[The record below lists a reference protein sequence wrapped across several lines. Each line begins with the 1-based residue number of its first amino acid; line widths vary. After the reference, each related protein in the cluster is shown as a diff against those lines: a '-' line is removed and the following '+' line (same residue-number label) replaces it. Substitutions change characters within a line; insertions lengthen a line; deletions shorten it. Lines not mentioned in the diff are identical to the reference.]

1 MIVWKEWKKLPL
13 TVAAASLSCA
23 LSGAS
28 VPADESAESESVVV
42 VFNQNLPDS
51 EAVAQHYATKRQIP
65 KDRILGL
72 DLPDKETVSRAVFQ
86 KKLQRP
92 LAAIFRKR
100 GWFEF
105 EDAPQENDKAELA
118 VPKVKKS
125 SIRYLTL
132 CYGVPLRIQSD
143 RTIREEGMEELPAAM
158 RRNQAAVDSELAT
171 LPHPLK
177 LYGYHVNPVY
187 EATNSL
193 TIRPENGILMVAR
206 LDGPSPQIA
215 KRLVD
220 MAIAAEQN
228 GLWGRAYFD
237 LRGLESGEYKLG
249 DDWIAHAAALSRHL
263 GFETYEDRKPGT
275 FPETLPISHAA
286 LYAGWYDA
294 HVSGPFRRGKV
305 EFMPGALAYHL
316 HSYSA
321 WTVRSK
327 TERWVGPLLEAGA
340 TATMGCVYEPYLALS
355 PHLHVFFE
363 SMFRGFSFGE
373 AAYASQPA
381 VSWQTT
387 VVGDPLYRPF
397 ANLPALQAKLQRENS
412 PLIEWLILLNI
423 NRAIAGQ
430 ISMDQ
435 ILESIKNDTEVQK
448 KIQKS
453 AVLSEKL
460 GDLLYEQEKRDGAVS
475 QYQQARQRKPSPQQD
490 LRIGQRLAAL
500 LQETGDEAEALSV
513 YLNLIERHPQF
524 AGKTEML
531 RKAQNLAEKLGL
543 REKLREI
550 QRRLSADEEKAKPP
564 TNEAKQAEGN

>member
-1 MIVWKEWKKLPL
+1 MLNRKIALKEWKNMPL
-13 TVAAASLSCA
+13 TVAVVS
-23 LSGAS
+23 LSGALLGNS
-28 VPADESAESESVVV
+28 VPASEFAESESVVV

-51 EAVAQHYATKRQIP
+51 ESVAQHYATKRRIP
-65 KDRILGL
+65 KDQILGL

-86 KKLQRP
+86 KKLQGP

-105 EDAPQENDKAELA
+105 EDVVKEKAEEA

-143 RTIREEGMEELPAAM
+143 RTIQEEGMEELPPEM

-171 LPHPLK
+171 LPNPLK
-177 LYGYHVNPVY
+177 LYGWRPNPVY
-187 EATNSL
+187 GTTNSL
-193 TIRPENGILMVAR
+193 VIRPEKGILIVAR

-220 MAIAAEQN
+220 KAVAAEQD

-263 GFETYEDRKPGT
+263 GFETYEDRKSET

-294 HVSGPFRRGKV
+294 HVSGPFRREKV
-305 EFMPGALAYHL
+305 EFMPGAVAYHL

-321 WTVRSK
+321 LTIRSK

-340 TATMGCVYEPYLALS
+340 TATMGCVNEPYLALS
-355 PHLHVFFE
+355 PQLHIFFE
-363 SMFRGFSFGE
+363 SLFRGFSFGE
-373 AAYASQPA
+373 AAYASQLA
-381 VSWQTT
+381 ISWQTT

-430 ISMDQ
+430 ISIDQ
-435 ILESIKNDTEVQK
+435 ILESIKNDADVQK

-453 AVLSEKL
+453 AVLTEKL
-460 GDLLYEQEKRDGAVS
+460 GDLHYEQEKRAES
-475 QYQQARQRKPSPQQD
+475 TRLYRQALQRKPSPQQD
-490 LRIGQRLAAL
+490 LRIGQRLATL
-500 LQETGDEAEALSV
+500 LQQTDKEAEAISV
-513 YLNLIERHPQF
+513 YLNLIERHPHF

-531 RKAQNLAEKLGL
+531 RKARNLAEKLDL

-550 QRRLSADEEKAKPP
+550 QRLSADEEKSKSA
-564 TNEAKQAEGN
+564 AQ

>member
-1 MIVWKEWKKLPL
+1 MPL
-13 TVAAASLSCA
+13 TVAVASLSCA
-23 LSGAS
+23 LSVVS
-28 VPADESAESESVVV
+28 VPADEAAESKSVVV

-51 EAVAQHYATKRQIP
+51 EAVAQHYAAKRRIP
-65 KDRILGL
+65 KDQILGL
-72 DLPDKETVSRAVFQ
+72 DLPDEETVSRAVFQ
-86 KKLQRP
+86 KKLQLP
-92 LAAIFRKR
+92 LAEIFRKR

-105 EDAPQENDKAELA
+105 EDTAKEKAEEA
-118 VPKVKKS
+118 VHQVKKS

-143 RTIREEGMEELPAAM
+143 RTIQEEGMEELPREM
-158 RRNQAAVDSELAT
+158 RRNEAAVDSELAT
-171 LPHPLK
+171 LPNPLK
-177 LYGYHVNPVY
+177 LYSWRPNPVY
-187 EATNSL
+187 GATNSL
-193 TIRPENGILMVAR
+193 AIRPENGILMVAR

-215 KRLVD
+215 KQLVD
-220 MAIAAEQN
+220 KAIAAEQD

-237 LRGLESGEYKLG
+237 LRGLKSGEYKRG

-263 GFETYEDRKPGT
+263 GFETYEDRNPGT

-294 HVSGPFRRGKV
+294 HVSGPFRRGEV
-305 EFMPGALAYHL
+305 EFMPGAVAYHL

-340 TATMGCVYEPYLALS
+340 TATMGCVYEPYLDLS
-355 PHLHVFFE
+355 PHLHALFE
-363 SMFRGFSFGE
+363 RLFHGFSFGE

-381 VSWQTT
+381 LSWQTT

-412 PLIEWLILLNI
+412 PLLEWLILLNI

-430 ISMDQ
+430 ISIDQ
-435 ILESIKNDTEVQK
+435 ILESIKNDANAQK

-460 GDLLYEQEKRDGAVS
+460 GDLLYEQEKRAEAIRL
-475 QYQQARQRKPSPQQD
+475 YRQALQRKPSPQQD
-490 LRIGQRLAAL
+490 LRISQRLAAL
-500 LQETGDEAEALSV
+500 LQETGEEAEAVSV
-513 YLNLIERHPQF
+513 YLNLIERHPHF
-524 AGKTEML
+524 AGKAE
-531 RKAQNLAEKLGL
+531 NLAEKLGL

-550 QRRLSADEEKAKPP
+550 QRISAGEEKTPP
-564 TNEAKQAEGN
+564 ANE

>member
-1 MIVWKEWKKLPL
+1 MPL
-13 TVAAASLSCA
+13 TVAVASLSGA
-23 LSGAS
+23 LLGNS
-28 VPADESAESESVVV
+28 VPASESAESESVVV

-51 EAVAQHYATKRQIP
+51 ESVAQHYATKRRIP
-65 KDRILGL
+65 KDQILGL

-86 KKLQRP
+86 KKLQGP

-105 EDAPQENDKAELA
+105 EDVVKEKAEEA

-143 RTIREEGMEELPAAM
+143 RTIQEEGMEELPPEM

-171 LPHPLK
+171 LPNPLK
-177 LYGYHVNPVY
+177 LYGWRPNPVY
-187 EATNSL
+187 GTTNSL
-193 TIRPENGILMVAR
+193 VIRPEKGILMVAR

-220 MAIAAEQN
+220 KAIAAEQD

-263 GFETYEDRKPGT
+263 GFETYEDRKPET

-294 HVSGPFRRGKV
+294 HVSGPFRREKV
-305 EFMPGALAYHL
+305 EFMPGAVAYHL

-321 WTVRSK
+321 LTIRSK

-355 PHLHVFFE
+355 PQLHIFFE
-363 SMFRGFSFGE
+363 SLFRGFSFGE
-373 AAYASQPA
+373 AAYASQLA
-381 VSWQTT
+381 ISWQTT

-435 ILESIKNDTEVQK
+435 ILESIKNDADVQK

-453 AVLSEKL
+453 AVLTEKL
-460 GDLLYEQEKRDGAVS
+460 GDLHYEQEKRAES
-475 QYQQARQRKPSPQQD
+475 TRLYREALQRKPSPQQD
-490 LRIGQRLAAL
+490 LRIGQRLATL
-500 LQETGDEAEALSV
+500 LQQTDKEAEAVSV
-513 YLNLIERHPQF
+513 YLNLIERHPYS

-531 RKAQNLAEKLGL
+531 RKARNLAEKLDL

-550 QRRLSADEEKAKPP
+550 QRLSADEEKTKSA
-564 TNEAKQAEGN
+564 AQ

>member
-1 MIVWKEWKKLPL
+1 MPL
-13 TVAAASLSCA
+13 AIAIASLGCA
-23 LSGAS
+23 LLGAS
-28 VPADESAESESVVV
+28 VPAGETAESESVVV

-51 EAVAQHYATKRQIP
+51 EAVAQHYAAKRRIP

-86 KKLQRP
+86 KKLQLP

-105 EDAPQENDKAELA
+105 EDTANEEAEQSL
-118 VPKVKKS
+118 PKVKKS
-125 SIRYLTL
+125 SVRYLTL

-143 RTIREEGMEELPAAM
+143 RTIQEEGMEELPPEM
-158 RRNQAAVDSELAT
+158 RRNEAAVDSELAT
-171 LPHPLK
+171 LPNPLE
-177 LYGYHVNPVY
+177 LYGWRPNPVY
-187 EATNSL
+187 GATNSMA
-193 TIRPENGILMVAR
+193 IRPENGILMVAR

-215 KRLVD
+215 KQLVD
-220 MAIAAEQN
+220 KAVDAEQN

-237 LRGLESGEYKLG
+237 LRGLEGGEYKLG

-263 GFETYEDRKPGT
+263 GFETYEDRNPGT

-294 HVSGPFRRGKV
+294 HVSGPFRRAKV
-305 EFMPGALAYHL
+305 EFMPGAVAYHL

-321 WTVRSK
+321 LTIRSK

-355 PHLHVFFE
+355 PHLHAFFE
-363 SMFRGFSFGE
+363 RLFHGFSFGE

-381 VSWQTT
+381 LSWQTT

-397 ANLPALQAKLQRENS
+397 AKSLPALQADLQRKDS
-412 PLIEWLILLNI
+412 PLIEWLILMKI

-435 ILESIKNDTEVQK
+435 ILES
-448 KIQKS
+448 
-453 AVLSEKL
+453 AVLSEKW
-460 GDLLYEQEKRDGAVS
+460 GDLLYEQEKRDEAVR
-475 QYQQARQRKPSPQQD
+475 QYRQALQRKPSSQQEI
-490 LRIGQRLAAL
+490 RIGQRLAAL
-500 LQETGDEAEALSV
+500 LQETDADADALSV
-513 YLNLIERHPQF
+513 YLNLIQRHPHF
-524 AGKTEML
+524 PGKIGML
-531 RKAQNLAEKLGL
+531 RKARNLAEKLDL
-543 REKLREI
+543 PKELREI
-550 QRRLSADEEKAKPP
+550 QRQLSAEDQKNGA
-564 TNEAKQAEGN
+564 AGR

>member
-1 MIVWKEWKKLPL
+1 MPL
-13 TVAAASLSCA
+13 TVAVASLSCA
-23 LSGAS
+23 LSVVS
-28 VPADESAESESVVV
+28 VPADEAAESKSVVV

-51 EAVAQHYATKRQIP
+51 EAVAQHYAAKRRIP
-65 KDRILGL
+65 KDQILGL
-72 DLPDKETVSRAVFQ
+72 DLPDEETVSRAVFQ
-86 KKLQRP
+86 KKLQLP
-92 LAAIFRKR
+92 LAEIFRKR

-105 EDAPQENDKAELA
+105 EDTAKEKAEEA
-118 VPKVKKS
+118 VPQVKKS

-143 RTIREEGMEELPAAM
+143 RTIQEEGMEELPREM
-158 RRNQAAVDSELAT
+158 RRNEAAVDSELAT
-171 LPHPLK
+171 LPNPLK
-177 LYGYHVNPVY
+177 LYSWRPNPVY
-187 EATNSL
+187 GATNSL
-193 TIRPENGILMVAR
+193 AIRPENGILMVAR

-215 KRLVD
+215 KQLVD
-220 MAIAAEQN
+220 KAIAAEQD

-237 LRGLESGEYKLG
+237 LRGLKSGEYKRG

-263 GFETYEDRKPGT
+263 GFETYEDRNPST

-294 HVSGPFRRGKV
+294 HVSGPFRRGEV
-305 EFMPGALAYHL
+305 EFMPGAVAYHL

-355 PHLHVFFE
+355 PRLHALFE
-363 SMFRGFSFGE
+363 RLFHGFSFGE

-381 VSWQTT
+381 LSWQTT

-412 PLIEWLILLNI
+412 PLLEWLILLNI

-430 ISMDQ
+430 ISIDQ
-435 ILESIKNDTEVQK
+435 ILESIKNDANAQK

-460 GDLLYEQEKRDGAVS
+460 GDLLYEQEKRAEAIRL
-475 QYQQARQRKPSPQQD
+475 YRQALQRKPSPQQD
-490 LRIGQRLAAL
+490 LRISQRLAAL
-500 LQETGDEAEALSV
+500 LQETGEEAEAVSV
-513 YLNLIERHPQF
+513 YLNLIERHPHF
-524 AGKTEML
+524 AGKAE
-531 RKAQNLAEKLGL
+531 NLAEKLGL
-543 REKLREI
+543 REKLRKI
-550 QRRLSADEEKAKPP
+550 QRLSAGEEKTPQDK
-564 TNEAKQAEGN
+564 E

>member
-1 MIVWKEWKKLPL
+1 MLNRKIALKEWKNLRL
-13 TVAAASLSCA
+13 AIAAASLSCA
-23 LSGAS
+23 LFGAS
-28 VPADESAESESVVV
+28 VPAGESAENESVVV

-51 EAVAQHYATKRQIP
+51 EAVAQHYAAKRRIP
-65 KDRILGL
+65 KNQILGL

-86 KKLQRP
+86 KKLQLP
-92 LAAIFRKR
+92 LAAIFRER

-105 EDAPQENDKAELA
+105 ENPAEEKAEEA
-118 VPKVKKS
+118 VPQVKKS

-143 RTIREEGMEELPAAM
+143 RTIQEEGMEELPPEM

-171 LPHPLK
+171 LPNPLK
-177 LYGYHVNPVY
+177 LYGCRPNPVY
-187 EATNSL
+187 GATNSL

-220 MAIAAEQN
+220 KAVAAEQN

-263 GFETYEDRKPGT
+263 GFETYEDRNPGT
-275 FPETLPISHAA
+275 FPATLPISHAA

-294 HVSGPFRRGKV
+294 HVSGPFRRGEV
-305 EFMPGALAYHL
+305 EFMPGAVAYHL

-340 TATMGCVYEPYLALS
+340 TATMGCVYEPYLDLS
-355 PHLHVFFE
+355 PHLHIFFE
-363 SMFRGFSFGE
+363 SLFRGFSFGE
-373 AAYASQPA
+373 AAYASQLA
-381 VSWQTT
+381 LSWQTT

-397 ANLPALQAKLQRENS
+397 ANLPALQVKLQRENS
-412 PLIEWLILLNI
+412 PLLEWLILLNI
-423 NRAIAGQ
+423 NRAIASQ
-430 ISMDQ
+430 ISIDQ
-435 ILESIKNDTEVQK
+435 VFESIKNDADAQK
-448 KIQKS
+448 KIRKS
-453 AVLSEKL
+453 AVLTEKL
-460 GDLLYEQEKRDGAVS
+460 GDLLYEQEKRDEAVN
-475 QYQQARQRKPSPQQD
+475 QYRQALQRKPSPQQD
-490 LRIGQRLAAL
+490 IRIGQRLATL
-500 LQETGDEAEALSV
+500 LQETGEEDEAVSV
-513 YLNLIERHPQF
+513 YLNLIERHPGF
-524 AGKTEML
+524 PGRTEML
-531 RKAQNLAEKLGL
+531 RKAGNFAEKLDL

-550 QRRLSADEEKAKPP
+550 QRQLAADEEKSKA
-564 TNEAKQAEGN
+564 ADQ

>member
-1 MIVWKEWKKLPL
+1 MPL
-13 TVAAASLSCA
+13 AVAIASLSCA

-28 VPADESAESESVVV
+28 ESAGESAESESVVV

-51 EAVAQHYATKRQIP
+51 EAVAQHYAAQRRIP

-86 KKLQRP
+86 KKLQLP

-105 EDAPQENDKAELA
+105 EDTAKEKAEEA
-118 VPKVKKS
+118 VPQVKKS

-143 RTIREEGMEELPAAM
+143 RTIQEEGMEELPPEM

-171 LPHPLK
+171 LPNPLK
-177 LYGYHVNPVY
+177 LYGWRPNPVY
-187 EATNSL
+187 AATNSL
-193 TIRPENGILMVAR
+193 AIRPENGILMVAR

-220 MAIAAEQN
+220 MAIVAERD

-237 LRGLESGEYKLG
+237 LRGLESGEYKQG

-263 GFETYEDRKPGT
+263 GFETYEDRNPGT

-294 HVSGPFRRGKV
+294 HVSGPFLREKV
-305 EFMPGALAYHL
+305 EFMPGAVAYHL

-321 WTVRSK
+321 WTIRSK

-340 TATMGCVYEPYLALS
+340 TATMGCVYEPYLTLS
-355 PHLHVFFE
+355 PQLHIFFE
-363 SMFRGFSFGE
+363 TLFRGFSFGE
-373 AAYASQPA
+373 AAYASQLA
-381 VSWQTT
+381 LSWQTT

-397 ANLPALQAKLQRENS
+397 ANLPALQVKLQRENS
-412 PLIEWLILLNI
+412 SLLEWLILLNI

-430 ISMDQ
+430 VSIDQ
-435 ILESIKNDTEVQK
+435 IFESIKNDADVQK

-460 GDLLYEQEKRDGAVS
+460 GDLLYEQEKRDEAVN
-475 QYQQARQRKPSPQQD
+475 QYRQALQRNPSPQQD
-490 LRIGQRLAAL
+490 IRISQRLAAL
-500 LQETGDEAEALSV
+500 LQKTGKEAEAVSV
-513 YLNLIERHPQF
+513 YLNLIQRHPHF
-524 AGKTEML
+524 AGKTETL
-531 RKAQNLAEKLGL
+531 RKARNLAEKLDL

-550 QRRLSADEEKAKPP
+550 QRQLSADEEKSKA
-564 TNEAKQAEGN
+564 AGQ

>member
-1 MIVWKEWKKLPL
+1 MIARKEWKKLPL
-13 TVAAASLSCA
+13 TVAVASLSCA
-23 LSGAS
+23 LLGDSVSAS
-28 VPADESAESESVVV
+28 ESAESESVVV

-51 EAVAQHYATKRQIP
+51 ESVAQHYATKRRIP

-72 DLPDKETVSRAVFQ
+72 DLPDKETVSRVVFQ
-86 KKLQRP
+86 EKLQRP
-92 LAAIFRKR
+92 LAEIFRKR
-100 GWFEF
+100 DWFEF
-105 EDAPQENDKAELA
+105 EDAPKENEKAEIA
-118 VPKVKKS
+118 VSQVKKS

-143 RTIREEGMEELPAAM
+143 RTIREEGMEELPPEM

-177 LYGYHVNPVY
+177 LYGYRVNPVY
-187 EATNSL
+187 GATNSL
-193 TIRPENGILMVAR
+193 TIRPENGILIVAR

-220 MAIAAEQN
+220 DAIAAEQN

-263 GFETYEDRKPGT
+263 GFETYEDRKPST

-294 HVSGPFRRGKV
+294 HVSGPFRRAEV
-305 EFMPGALAYHL
+305 EFMPGAVAYHL

-321 WTVRSK
+321 WTIRSK
-327 TERWVGPLLEAGA
+327 SERWVGPLLEAGA
-340 TATMGCVYEPYLALS
+340 SATMGCVYEPYLTLS

-363 SMFRGFSFGE
+363 SLFRGFSFGE
-373 AAYASQPA
+373 AAYASQLA
-381 VSWQTT
+381 LSWQTT

-397 ANLPALQAKLQRENS
+397 ANLSALQAELQRKNS

-430 ISMDQ
+430 ISIDQ
-435 ILESIKNDTEVQK
+435 ILESIQNDAEVQK

-453 AVLSEKL
+453 AVLTEKL
-460 GDLLYEQEKRDGAVS
+460 GDLHYEQGKPDEAVS
-475 QYQQARQRKPSPQQD
+475 QYRQARQRKPSPQQD

-500 LQETGDEAEALSV
+500 LQETGEEAEAVSV
-513 YLNLIERHPQF
+513 YLNLIQRHPGF
-524 AGKTEML
+524 AGKTETL

-550 QRRLSADEEKAKPP
+550 QRLSADEKKAKPP
-564 TNEAKQAEGN
+564 TNEDKQPGGN

>member
-1 MIVWKEWKKLPL
+1 MIVWKEGKQWPL
-13 TVAAASLSCA
+13 ARAAALLGCA
-23 LSGAS
+23 LLGDS
-28 VPADESAESESVVV
+28 VSAGESAKSESVVV

-51 EAVAQHYATKRQIP
+51 EAVAQHYAAQRRIS

-86 KKLQRP
+86 KKLQHP
-92 LAAIFRKR
+92 LTEIFRKR

-105 EDAPQENDKAELA
+105 EGAANEKEGQSVL
-118 VPKVKKS
+118 KVQKS

-132 CYGVPLRIQSD
+132 CYGVPLRIQAD
-143 RTIREEGMEELPAAM
+143 RTIQEEGMEELPPEM
-158 RRNQAAVDSELAT
+158 RRNEAAVDSELAT
-171 LPHPLK
+171 LPNPLK
-177 LYGYHVNPVY
+177 LYGWQPNPVY
-187 EATNSL
+187 GATNSL
-193 TIRPENGILMVAR
+193 AIRPENGVLMVAR

-220 MAIAAEQN
+220 KAVAAEQN

-263 GFETYEDRKPGT
+263 GFETYEDRNPDT
-275 FPETLPISHAA
+275 FPATLPISHAA

-294 HVSGPFRRGKV
+294 HVSGPFRRAKV
-305 EFMPGALAYHL
+305 EFMPGAVAYHL

-340 TATMGCVYEPYLALS
+340 AATMGCVYEPYLALS
-355 PHLHVFFE
+355 PHLHAFFE
-363 SMFRGFSFGE
+363 RLFRGFSFGE

-381 VSWQTT
+381 LSWQTT

-397 ANLPALQAKLQRENS
+397 ANLPALQTKLQRENS
-412 PLIEWLILLNI
+412 PLLEWLILLNI

-430 ISMDQ
+430 ISIDQ
-435 ILESIKNDTEVQK
+435 IFESIKNDTDAQK

-453 AVLSEKL
+453 AVLSEKW
-460 GDLLYEQEKRDGAVS
+460 GDLLYEQEKRAEAARL
-475 QYQQARQRKPSPQQD
+475 YRQALQRKPSPQQD
-490 LRIGQRLAAL
+490 LRIRQRLAAL
-500 LQETGDEAEALSV
+500 LQETGDEAEALAV
-513 YLNLIERHPQF
+513 YLNLIEQHPHF

-531 RKAQNLAEKLGL
+531 RKAEALAEKLDL
-543 REKLREI
+543 REELGEI
-550 QRRLSADEEKAKPP
+550 QRQLSADEQKPP
-564 TNEAKQAEGN
+564 PANE

>member
-1 MIVWKEWKKLPL
+1 MPL
-13 TVAAASLSCA
+13 AVAVASLSCA
-23 LSGAS
+23 LFGAS
-28 VPADESAESESVVV
+28 ASAGESAESESVVV

-51 EAVAQHYATKRQIP
+51 EAVAQHYAAKRRIP

-86 KKLQRP
+86 KKLQLP

-105 EDAPQENDKAELA
+105 EDTAKEKAEEA
-118 VPKVKKS
+118 VPQVKKS

-143 RTIREEGMEELPAAM
+143 RTIQEEGMEKLSPEM
-158 RRNQAAVDSELAT
+158 RRSQAAVDSELAT
-171 LPHPLK
+171 LPNPLK
-177 LYGYHVNPVY
+177 LYGWRPNPVFG
-187 EATNSL
+187 ATNSL
-193 TIRPENGILMVAR
+193 AIRPENGILMVAR

-220 MAIAAEQN
+220 MAIVAEQD

-237 LRGLESGEYKLG
+237 LRGLESGEYKQG

-263 GFETYEDRKPGT
+263 GFETYEDRNPGT

-294 HVSGPFRRGKV
+294 HVSGPFLREKI
-305 EFMPGALAYHL
+305 EFMPGAVAYHL

-321 WTVRSK
+321 WTIRSK

-355 PHLHVFFE
+355 PQLHIFFE
-363 SMFRGFSFGE
+363 TLFRGFSFGE
-373 AAYASQPA
+373 AAYASQLA
-381 VSWQTT
+381 LSWQTT

-412 PLIEWLILLNI
+412 PLLEWLILLNI
-423 NRAIAGQ
+423 NRAIASQ
-430 ISMDQ
+430 ISIDQ
-435 ILESIKNDTEVQK
+435 IFESIKNDADVQK

-460 GDLLYEQEKRDGAVS
+460 GDLFYEQEKRDESARL
-475 QYQQARQRKPSPQQD
+475 YRQAIQRSPSPQQD
-490 LRIGQRLAAL
+490 LRISQRLAAI
-500 LQETGDEAEALSV
+500 LQEMGEEAEAVSV
-513 YLNLIERHPQF
+513 YLNLTKRHPHF
-524 AGKTEML
+524 AGKTETL
-531 RKAQNLAEKLGL
+531 RKARNLAEKLGL

-550 QRRLSADEEKAKPP
+550 QRQLSADEEKSKA
-564 TNEAKQAEGN
+564 ADQ

>member
-1 MIVWKEWKKLPL
+1 MPL
-13 TVAAASLSCA
+13 TVAVASLSCA
-23 LSGAS
+23 LTVVS
-28 VPADESAESESVVV
+28 VPADEAAESKSVVV

-51 EAVAQHYATKRQIP
+51 EAVAQHYAAKRRIP
-65 KDRILGL
+65 KDQILGL
-72 DLPDKETVSRAVFQ
+72 DLPDEETVSRAVFQ
-86 KKLQRP
+86 KKLQLP
-92 LAAIFRKR
+92 LAEIFRKR

-105 EDAPQENDKAELA
+105 EDTAKEKAEETAPQ
-118 VPKVKKS
+118 VKKS

-143 RTIREEGMEELPAAM
+143 RTIQEEGMEELPREM
-158 RRNQAAVDSELAT
+158 RRNEAAVDSELAT
-171 LPHPLK
+171 LPNPLK
-177 LYGYHVNPVY
+177 LYSWRPNPVY
-187 EATNSL
+187 GATNSL
-193 TIRPENGILMVAR
+193 AIRPENGILMVAR

-215 KRLVD
+215 KQLVD
-220 MAIAAEQN
+220 KAIAAEQD

-249 DDWIAHAAALSRHL
+249 DDWIAHAAALSRYL
-263 GFETYEDRKPGT
+263 GFETYEDHNPGT
-275 FPETLPISHAA
+275 FPETLPISHVA

-294 HVSGPFRRGKV
+294 HVSGPFRRAEV
-305 EFMPGALAYHL
+305 EFMPGAVAYHL

-355 PHLHVFFE
+355 PHLHALFE
-363 SMFRGFSFGE
+363 RLFHGFSFGE

-381 VSWQTT
+381 LSWQTT

-397 ANLPALQAKLQRENS
+397 AKSLPALQADLQRKNS

-423 NRAIAGQ
+423 NRAIASQ
-430 ISMDQ
+430 ISIDQ
-435 ILESIKNDTEVQK
+435 IFESIKNDADVQK

-453 AVLSEKL
+453 AVLTEKW
-460 GDLLYEQEKRDGAVS
+460 GDLLYEQEKPAEAVRL
-475 QYQQARQRKPSPQQD
+475 YRQALQRKPSPQQD

-500 LQETGDEAEALSV
+500 LQETGAEAEAVSV
-513 YLNLIERHPQF
+513 YLNLIQRHPHF

-531 RKAQNLAEKLGL
+531 RKAENLAEKLGL

-550 QRRLSADEEKAKPP
+550 RRQLSADEEKSKA
-564 TNEAKQAEGN
+564 ADQ